1 MESLNE
7 DEVLINLSLFKR
19 NRFYHLFDPNSKKIF
34 NYNAY
39 RIYNIVFI
47 AIIQACYVISGIELY
62 MEMDSVDDVNV
73 LQILFIYFNNILC
86 LLKITV
92 FIYKADQIWDFIDLT
107 RLDFLTSA
115 RCLDNE
121 RILNK
126 CRDTLIKITNFCY
139 IMALMVFFI
148 WLIFPLMIEKNLD
161 ERRQNIF
168 NMLFPVSTNKYN
180 QYFYIFYVLEIMM
193 GWFIVYYMMMIDIFI
208 VTFCWVTIIQ
218 YKILGRAFENIG
230 YEDKVKNL
238 RISKS

>member
-47 AIIQACYVISGIELY
+47 VIIQACYVISGIELY
-62 MEMDSVDDVNV
+62 MEMDSVDDINV
-73 LQILFIYFNNILC
+73 MQILFVFFNNILS

-107 RLDFLTSA
+107 RLDLLTSA
-115 RCLDNE
+115 RCRDNE

-139 IMALMVFFI
+139 IMGLMVFVI

-168 NMLFPVSTNKYN
+168 NMLYPVSTNKYN

-193 GWFIVYYMMMIDIFI
+193 GWFIFYYTMMIDIFI
-208 VTFCWVTIIQ
+208 VTFCWVSIIQ
-218 YKILGRAFENIG
+218 YEILGRAFENIG